1 MRGPAKK
8 WPRKIH
14 DQKENMLLK
23 GPHKEINKAELLG
36 QTHVANKSTGKNTLK
51 RPNCWARPM

>member
-1 MRGPAKK
+1 MRGTAKK

-23 GPHKEINKAELLG
+23 GPHKEINKVELLG
-36 QTHVANKSTGKNTLK
+36 QTHGANKSTGKKYIKKAELLG
-51 RPNCWARPM
+51 

>member
-36 QTHVANKSTGKNTLK
+36 QAHVAREN
-51 RPNCWARPM
+51 